1 MPHRANIAGQTFI
14 LSTEK
19 VIFWHE
25 MQWLIIA
32 DAHFSKETH
41 FRKHGIAIPPNII
54 QQDMQRVEL
63 LIGQY
68 QPKKVVF
75 LGDMFH
81 SDNNPGMDAF
91 AAWRG
96 KQQVEM
102 DLVVGNHDILDRS
115 WYGTNDVQLHPVSL
129 VAENIML
136 AHDAL
141 PEVADDL
148 YLLHGHIHPCIRL
161 TGKAKQVMRLP
172 CYWFAERKG
181 VLPSF
186 GTFTGGH
193 TVLPAKTDM
202 VFAIAGNEVI
212 AIS

>member
-1 MPHRANIAGQTFI
+1 MPQRANIAGQTFI

-115 WYGTNDVQLHPVSL
+115 WYGANDVQLHPVSL

-161 TGKAKQVMRLP
+161 TGKAKQAMRLP

-193 TVLPAKTDM
+193 TVLPAKTDI
-202 VFAIAGNEVI
+202 VFAIAGNQVI